1 MILQYIWELVLIQ
14 RIFIGFAAI
23 LEIFTGVFRILVKG
37 VIASKIYLNALM
49 QCRVISQVTIRR
61 ESHLTVGTF
70 IWFVS
75 AVDSLV
81 HNQLSAASKT
91 FTT

>member
-1 MILQYIWELVLIQ
+1 MHGLSVWLK
-14 RIFIGFAAI
+14 
-23 LEIFTGVFRILVKG
+23 TGSNPADIHPYRRVNG
-37 VIASKIYLNALM
+37 VIASKNYLNALM
-49 QCRVISQVTIRR
+49 QCRVIPQVTIRR

-81 HNQLSAASKT
+81 HNQLPAASKT